1 MNSDPSDS
9 VVALKLIATTPPPP
23 AQCGLP
29 AMTHREGPKR
39 VPGNL
44 AEQLGAPAHSAPP
57 GTDLCGRAFCSSCGG
72 SRRSGEHSLQG
83 RASKQVRSHRRGGPA
98 PQMWFSSVLTPRRRL
113 RRPSGLSSGS
123 DPGLGASP
131 EMPGSL
137 AGSFWG
143 WRWGGGR
150 IKAPVPLPRT
160 PPHPAPVPV
169 PTSELRKDRK
179 GISEFEGLVS
189 VNRGHRSL
197 GVASLAQPYTCS

>member
-1 MNSDPSDS
+1 
-9 VVALKLIATTPPPP
+9 
-23 AQCGLP
+23 
-29 AMTHREGPKR
+29 MTHREGPKR

-72 SRRSGEHSLQG
+72 SRCSGEHSLPG
-83 RASKQVRSHRRGGPA
+83 RASKQVRSHRQGPQPPRCGSHLSSPPGAGCGGPPASA
-98 PQMWFSSVLTPRRRL
+98 PVPTPASGPLL
-113 RRPSGLSSGS
+113 RCQGPWRDPSGDG
-123 DPGLGASP
+123 D
-131 EMPGSL
+131 
-137 AGSFWG
+137 
-143 WRWGGGR
+143 GGR

-160 PPHPAPVPV
+160 PPQPAPVPV